1 MFEKELE
8 LAKRFVVGECYVCM
22 PAKENTWFITHPAFY
37 NCLITKR
44 TAKTVWVRFAGDPG
58 EVKQKRIQRDA
69 EGNEYF
75 DVVSELNREKWR
87 IAAAEIDAE
96 DRVRSFCGE
105 RLVI

>member
-8 LAKRFVVGECYVCM
+8 LPKRFITGECYVCM
-22 PAKENTWFITHPAFY
+22 PARQNVWYITHPAYY

-58 EVKQKRIQRDA
+58 EVKQKRIQRDE

-75 DVVSELNREKWR
+75 DIMDNCLREKWR
-87 IAAAEIDAE
+87 VAAVEIDAE
-96 DRVRSFCGE
+96 DKVRSFCGE